1 MGKTDYIPVECVNV
15 PKLLFQDN
23 RYSGLSAD
31 AKLLYSLL
39 LDRKNVARLNEWI
52 DPMGTPYVIYPK
64 SEMKRHL
71 NASRYRVDA
80 ALDELAACEQMVMV
94 TQPNPGRPCQ
104 IYVKDIAN
112 KYYEEVEEKPMCMMR
127 NDENKEKKMMMPCMG
142 IPGMHG
148 VAILMDPEDMMSMLD
163 ALEEVI
169 GTVEKTLADKNSEH
183 DVQEDGK
190 ADAQTSEAEQDPC
203 ADCDGCSDTYDYQ
216 DEAYWMLGKKKR
228 KLVDMTAR
236 GYIDEDGDFDEDA
249 IADDAANL
257 GEELGIILGTI
268 LLDGEAEASALIQL
282 IDDLYARGKY
292 KQMKAAIRVISII
305 YGGTKEYLD
314 DMECCMDEAEDIYM
328 EQLIKSTD
336 YAIKKQIKESADKD
350 KE

>member
-1 MGKTDYIPVECVNV
+1 MGKTDYVPVECVNV
-15 PKLLFQDN
+15 PKLLFQDR

-64 SEMKRHL
+64 SEMKQHL

-80 ALDELAACEQMVMV
+80 ALDELATCEQMVMV

-112 KYYEEVEEKPMCMMR
+112 KNYEEVEEKPMCMMR

-148 VAILMDPEDMMSMLD
+148 VAILMDPEEMMGMLD

-169 GTVEKTLADKNSEH
+169 GTVEKVLAEKEAEQVDDKT
-183 DVQEDGK
+183 
-190 ADAQTSEAEQDPC
+190 DAQEAESEQDPC
-203 ADCDGCSDTYDYQ
+203 ADCDGCDDHYDYQ
-216 DEAYWMLGKKKR
+216 DAAYQMLSRKR
-228 KLVDMTAR
+228 RKIVDMTAR

-249 IADDAANL
+249 IADDAADM
-257 GEELGIILGTI
+257 GEEFGLILGTI
-268 LLDGEAEASALIQL
+268 LMDDEAEASALVQL
-282 IDDLYARGKY
+282 IDDLYARSKY
-292 KQMKAAIRVISII
+292 KQMKAAIKAISII

-328 EQLIKSTD
+328 SQLVKSSD
-336 YAIKKQIKESADKD
+336 YAIKKLIKESADKD

>member
-1 MGKTDYIPVECVNV
+1 MGKTDYVPVECVNV
-15 PKLLFQDN
+15 PKLLFQDR

-64 SEMKRHL
+64 SEMKKHL

-80 ALDELAACEQMVMV
+80 ALDELAACEQMVLV

-148 VAILMDPEDMMSMLD
+148 VAILMDPEEMMGMLD

-169 GTVEKTLADKNSEH
+169 GTVEKVLADKEAEQV
-183 DVQEDGK
+183 DDK
-190 ADAQTSEAEQDPC
+190 TDAQEAESEQDPC
-203 ADCDGCSDTYDYQ
+203 ADCDGCNDFYNYQ
-216 DEAYWMLGKKKR
+216 DENYWSLPKKQR
-228 KLVDMTAR
+228 KKIDMIAR
-236 GYIDEDGDFDEDA
+236 GYIDEDGEPDEDV
-249 IADDAANL
+249 IEADACDL
-257 GEELGIILGTI
+257 GESLGLILGTVEEDDPEAA
-268 LLDGEAEASALIQL
+268 LELQEAMGELWKANKNKQL
-282 IDDLYARGKY
+282 KTIVKT
-292 KQMKAAIRVISII
+292 ISIL
-305 YGGTKEYLD
+305 YGSNSDYIANMD
-314 DMECCMDEAEDIYM
+314 CCTGEVMDIFLTEMLNVMSDTMASM
-328 EQLIKSTD
+328 RRGR
-336 YAIKKQIKESADKD
+336 AKKND

>member
-1 MGKTDYIPVECVNV
+1 MGKTDYVPVECVNV
-15 PKLLFQDN
+15 PKLLFQDR

-127 NDENKEKKMMMPCMG
+127 NDENKEKKMMMPCMR

-148 VAILMDPEDMMSMLD
+148 VAILMDPEEMMGMLD

-169 GTVEKTLADKNSEH
+169 GTVEKVLADKEAEQV
-183 DVQEDGK
+183 DDK
-190 ADAQTSEAEQDPC
+190 TDAQEAESEQDPC
-203 ADCDGCSDTYDYQ
+203 ADCDGCDDHYDYQ
-216 DEAYWMLGKKKR
+216 DAAYQMLSRKR
-228 KLVDMTAR
+228 RKIVDMTAR
-236 GYIDEDGDFDEDA
+236 GYIDEDGDYDEDA
-249 IADDAANL
+249 IEDDAADM
-257 GEELGIILGTI
+257 GEEFGLILGTI
-268 LLDGEAEASALIQL
+268 LMDDEAEASALVQL
-282 IDDLYARGKY
+282 IDDLYARSKY
-292 KQMKAAIRVISII
+292 KQMKAAIKAISII

-314 DMECCMDEAEDIYM
+314 DMECCMDEAENIYM
-328 EQLIKSTD
+328 AQFVKSTD
-336 YAIKKQIKESADKD
+336 YAIKKLIKESANKD

>member
-1 MGKTDYIPVECVNV
+1 MGKTDYVPVECVNV
-15 PKLLFQDN
+15 PKLLFQDR

-64 SEMKRHL
+64 SEMKKHL

-127 NDENKEKKMMMPCMG
+127 NDENKEKKLMMPCMG

-148 VAILMDPEDMMSMLD
+148 VAILMDPEEMMGMLD

-169 GTVEKTLADKNSEH
+169 GTVEKVLADKEAEQV
-183 DVQEDGK
+183 DDK
-190 ADAQTSEAEQDPC
+190 TDAQEAESEQDPC
-203 ADCDGCSDTYDYQ
+203 ADCDGCDNHYDYQ
-216 DEAYWMLGKKKR
+216 DAAYQMLSRKR
-228 KLVDMTAR
+228 RKIVDMTAR
-236 GYIDEDGDFDEDA
+236 GYIDEDGDYDEDA
-249 IADDAANL
+249 IEDDAADM
-257 GEELGIILGTI
+257 GEEFGLILGTI
-268 LLDGEAEASALIQL
+268 LMDDEAEASALVQL
-282 IDDLYARGKY
+282 IDDLYARSKY
-292 KQMKAAIRVISII
+292 KQMKAAIKAISII

-314 DMECCMDEAEDIYM
+314 DMECCMDEAENIYM
-328 EQLIKSTD
+328 AQFVKSTD
-336 YAIKKQIKESADKD
+336 YAIKKLIKESANKD